1 MREKHTYNLYVP
13 SRGLESPR
21 TNAERTAATR
31 AALIAA
37 ARQLFEERTYDGTST
52 SDIVRAA
59 GVTRG
64 ALYHHFEDKRD
75 LLRAVFIEIQE
86 EVAQRVLTSALA
98 HDDPWEFFVAGW
110 MAFLDVTE
118 TPTVRLLMID
128 APAALGVA
136 EWTAIDD
143 LYCLQPAIAGLEHL
157 VRNGVVAE
165 QPLEPLGRVLLTA
178 SNALAGLIAASED
191 PEVTRATVVPIWR
204 RMLEAVKA
212 APD

>member
-1 MREKHTYNLYVP
+1 LV
-13 SRGLESPR
+13 S
-21 TNAERTAATR
+21 
-31 AALIAA
+31 A
-37 ARQLFEERTYDGTST
+37 ARRLFEERTYDATST
-52 SDIVRAA
+52 ADIVQAA

-86 EVAQRVLTSALA
+86 EVAERVLTSALA
-98 HDDPWEFFVAGW
+98 ESDPWEFFVAGW
-110 MAFLDVTE
+110 MAFLNATDA
-118 TPTVRLLMID
+118 PTVRLLMID

-143 LYCLQPAIAGLEHL
+143 VYCLQPAIAGLEHL
-157 VRNGVVAE
+157 VRNGVVAD

-191 PEVTRATVVPIWR
+191 PEATRSTVVPIWR
-204 RMLEAVKA
+204 RMLEAVKVT
-212 APD
+212 PG